1 MVLKVLAL
9 DIEGGH
15 GGSSKSLYTSIL
27 YLDQTAI
34 NVEVWCKRQGVTKGY
49 YDDIGVRCYV
59 KPDMPKVSALP
70 KLSRNIFVHLK
81 FLWQFFQ
88 ARRFRAELLHE
99 INDRFDVVHFNHEA
113 LAWLG
118 LWLRPRT
125 NAGFVFHNRTM
136 LQHTLFARAQ
146 IRAINSAADGTV
158 YITENEQNN
167 ARSLGIK
174 NSGKVIYNSV
184 VRYKKFIKCHELVED
199 RTTFKVCCLSN
210 FSWNRGGDRLI
221 EVAEILKSWKRTDV
235 QFVMLG
241 EVTLSGS
248 LPGELGKIAKNGGNL
263 VDYAISRG
271 VGDMFL
277 FLGHMSEPE
286 TVLLGCNTVAK
297 PSRELNPWGRDI
309 LEGMAMGKPI
319 IGIGSY
325 EGFVKNGETG
335 FLLPKYDAEKF
346 AERIVY
352 LVDNPQK
359 ATRMGLN
366 ARKLVEEQCNG
377 IERAHDLTQV
387 WQKVWYLRNSS
398 EKFGF
403 DNR

>member
-1 MVLKVLAL
+1 VQCFV
-9 DIEGGH
+9 
-15 GGSSKSLYTSIL
+15 KS
-27 YLDQTAI
+27 
-34 NVEVWCKRQGVTKGY
+34 
-49 YDDIGVRCYV
+49 
-59 KPDMPKVSALP
+59 DMPKVSALP
-70 KLSRNIFVHLK
+70 KLSRNILVHLK

-88 ARRFRAELLHE
+88 TRRFRSELLHE
-99 INDRFDVVHFNHEA
+99 INNRFDVVHFNHEA

-136 LQHTLFARAQ
+136 LRHTLFARAQ
-146 IRAINSAADGTV
+146 MRAIDLAADDMI
-158 YITENEQNN
+158 YITENERDNVQ
-167 ARSLGIK
+167 SLGIK
-174 NSGKVIYNSV
+174 DRGNVIYNPV
-184 VRYKKFIKCHELVED
+184 VSYQNSTKCHELVAD

-221 EVAEILKSWKRTDV
+221 EVAEVLKCWNRTDV

-241 EVTLSGS
+241 EVILSSS
-248 LPGELGKIAKNGGNL
+248 LPGLLGKIAKNGGNL
-263 VDYAISRG
+263 ADYAISRG

-277 FLGHMSEPE
+277 FLGHISEPE

-335 FLLPKYDAEKF
+335 YLLPKYDAEQF
-346 AERIVY
+346 AERIVF
-352 LVDNPQK
+352 LVDNPQE

-366 ARKLVEEQCNG
+366 ARKLVEEKCNG
-377 IERAHDLTQV
+377 IHRAHDLTKV
-387 WQKVWYLRNSS
+387 WQKVWRLRNPS
-398 EKFGF
+398 ET
-403 DNR
+403 